1 MPDHDEEGLRLAG
14 VTAGYGREPAMREV
28 SLSVRRGEVVGLV
41 GPNGS
46 GKTTIVRVASRAL
59 RPSAGSVALAG
70 RDPYR
75 MPTREAARLVAVVPQ
90 DVQPAFSYSVLEM
103 VLMGRTPYLSA
114 WGGGGPEDWSRAREA
129 MAATQIQHLADR
141 PVGELSGGERQR
153 VILAQALAQDAPILL
168 LDEPTTHLDLRH
180 VVDLLGIVRGLAAH
194 GGKAVLAIV
203 HDLNLAAATCD
214 RLVVMHRGLVVAEG
228 GPDEVLT
235 RELLQ
240 AVWGVDAEVVADH
253 ATGRPSVRLSPP
265 AAVEPSLGRRAH
277 VVGGAGRGAP
287 ILRRLAEAGFDVS
300 VGVLHGSDTDAT
312 VAERLNLVRVS
323 VPPFST
329 IDEES
334 EAACRALMLAADVLI
349 VCDAPFGPGNV
360 ANLRLA
366 LGAARV
372 GVRTVL
378 LEQIPIAERD
388 FTDGEATEL
397 WAALREVAE
406 VVRSYDEVAADA

>member
-1 MPDHDEEGLRLAG
+1 MPDRDEEGLRLAG
-14 VTAGYGREPAMREV
+14 VTAGYGREPAVREV

-103 VLMGRTPYLSA
+103 VLMGRTPYRSA
-114 WGGGGPEDWSRAREA
+114 WGGGGPEDWARAREA
-129 MAATQIQHLADR
+129 MAATQIKHLADR

-180 VVDLLGIVRGLAAH
+180 VVDLLGIVRRLAAH

-214 RLVVMHRGLVVAEG
+214 RLVVMHRGRVVAEG

-235 RELLQ
+235 RELLR

-253 ATGRPSVRLSPP
+253 ATGRPSVRLAPP

-287 ILRRLAEAGFDVS
+287 LLRRLAEAGFDVS
-300 VGVLHGSDTDAT
+300 VGVLHGSDTDAG

-329 IDEES
+329 IDEDS
-334 EAACRALMLAADVLI
+334 AAACRALMLAADVLI

-366 LGAARV
+366 IGAARA

-406 VVRSYDEVAADA
+406 VVRSYDEVAVDA